1 MLLIPQGNF
10 CFDVNKTWRTTLMCH
25 NVGETLSRD
34 SSSKSSIRCELW
46 PNVVSGVAKLA
57 EDTDITFLLAAFLDD
72 DDELRSSS
80 VRDVNSLSST
90 ATLFDIELTKY
101 LMSYELN

>member
-1 MLLIPQGNF
+1 MNGLPLN
-10 CFDVNKTWRTTLMCH
+10 
-25 NVGETLSRD
+25 ETLSRD

-72 DDELRSSS
+72 DDELSSSS

-101 LMSYELN
+101 LVRDPLTL